1 MTETATQKIEGS
13 KGQRALT
20 FDLRGVEIGDDRR
33 VEISISSEQ
42 PVERWFGTEILDH
55 RAECIDMDFM
65 GGGSAPLLLDH
76 DLRKQIGV
84 VENLRLD
91 TKEKKL
97 RATVR
102 FGKSA
107 LAQEILDDVRDGIRS
122 NISVGYFIEK
132 IERNEKTGT
141 VKVIRW
147 RPYETSIVSVP
158 ADQTVGVGRA
168 VEAGQPEPKQES
180 VTMTTE
186 TQPTPAAPAPAPA
199 ETRAAPAA
207 APNPAAPVQ
216 WSESA
221 LAQRDAEIR
230 ADRDREVKAIYS
242 LAARHNMT
250 DKAHE
255 VVGKGGTLADFRGIV
270 LDNIG
275 NKPLISSDIGMN
287 QREVDRFSVMRLA
300 AAGAPGASRGDID
313 AARFEIETVEAAR
326 QVAEAAGVQVRGSV
340 IPAEVARN
348 WIPRNSSIFAR
359 DYAHR
364 VLNVADDSALVP
376 EDYRPGSFIDVLRN
390 SMSVMQA
397 GATVLNGLAGNVD
410 IPKKLTASSATW
422 VGAEHGDST
431 ASEATYGN
439 VTMGPKDISVYTDIT
454 RRARQQMNPDIEALT
469 RSDIA
474 AAIGLG
480 LDLAALEGSGT
491 LGQPRGVRN
500 VVGINRPTAFAAAN
514 PTYAEVVA
522 LETAVAD
529 DNALM
534 GNLAYILRTNMA
546 GALKTTEKFAGTG
559 MTVWEPGN
567 TLNGYRAIRSN
578 QGTDGNLY
586 FGNWSDLLVGFW
598 SGLDLQF
605 DYAALALKGG
615 LRIIAF
621 QTCDIA
627 VRHAQSFAWNRNGV

>member
-1 MTETATQKIEGS
+1 MTTETQTIEGF
-13 KGQRALT
+13 KGQRALS
-20 FDLRGVEIGDDRR
+20 FDVREAQIGEDRR

-55 RAECIDMDFM
+55 RPESIDMDFI
-65 GGGSAPLLLDH
+65 GSGNAPLLLDH
-76 DLRKQIGV
+76 DVRKQIGV
-84 VENLRLD
+84 IESVRLD
-91 TKEKKL
+91 GKKM

-107 LAQEILDDVRDGIRS
+107 LAQEILDDVKDGIRS
-122 NISVGYFIEK
+122 NVSIGYVIEK

-168 VEAGQPEPKQES
+168 VEAGQPETKQES

-186 TQPTPAAPAPAPA
+186 NNPTPAAPAPAPA

-207 APNPAAPVQ
+207 PVQTPNAEAPVV
-216 WSESA
+216 WNESRA
-221 LAQRDAEIR
+221 AEVR
-230 ADRDREVKAIYS
+230 MERNREVQAIYQ

-255 VVGKGGTLADFRGIV
+255 VVGKGGSLSDFRGIV

-287 QREVDRFSVMRLA
+287 QREVDRFSILRLA
-300 AAGAPGASRGDID
+300 AAGAPGASRGDVD

-326 QVAEAAGVQVRGSV
+326 QVAEAAGVKVRGSA

-348 WIPRNSSIFAR
+348 WIPRNSSVFYR
-359 DYAHR
+359 DYMHR
-364 VLNVADDSALVP
+364 TLNVSDDSALVP

-397 GATVLNGLAGNVD
+397 GATVLNGLQGNVD

-422 VGAEHGDST
+422 VTAEHGDATS
-431 ASEATYGN
+431 SEATYGN
-439 VTMGPKDISVYTDIT
+439 ITMGPKDIAVYTDMT
-454 RRARQQMNPDIEALT
+454 RRARLQMNPDIEALT

-474 AAIGLG
+474 MAIALG
-480 LDLAALEGSGT
+480 IDLAALEGTASN
-491 LGQPRGVRN
+491 GQPRGVLN
-500 VVGINRPTAFAAAN
+500 TVGVNKPTAFAAAN

-522 LETAVAD
+522 METAVAD

-546 GALKTTEKFAGTG
+546 GAMKTTEKFSGTG
-559 MTVWEPGN
+559 QTVWEPGN
-567 TLNGYRAIRSN
+567 TVNGYRAIRSN

-586 FGNWSDLLVGFW
+586 FGNWADLLIGFW

-621 QTCDIA
+621 QTCDVA
-627 VRHAQSFAWNRNGV
+627 VRHPQSFAYNNDT